1 MTTKILLTG
10 PPRCGK
16 STLIM
21 KVINYCKENEITVDG
36 FLTPEVK
43 EGNKRIGFDIE
54 RISINERRTL
64 ARIGNYRTQYR
75 LGKYH
80 VFIGEFEKIISKLE
94 KLEFKERNIVVVDE
108 IGKMELF
115 SQKFQKLVKIL
126 FKLDINIIATIGQS
140 LQHPIKDYLLNLP
153 EVLLIT
159 LNRENIQTIQQKI
172 LDIIDKIFFQ

>member
-1 MTTKILLTG
+1 MNTKILLTG

-21 KVINYCKENEITVDG
+21 EVINYCKENEITVDG

-43 EGNKRIGFDIE
+43 RGNKRIGFDIE
-54 RISINERRTL
+54 RISINEKRML

-80 VFIGEFEKIISKLE
+80 VFVGEFEKIITKFE
-94 KLEFKERNIVVVDE
+94 RIEFKESSMVVVDE

-115 SQKFQKLVKIL
+115 SQKFQKVIKFL
-126 FKLDINIIATIGQS
+126 FKLDVNIIATIGQS

-153 EVLLIT
+153 EVLLFT
-159 LNRENIQTIQQKI
+159 LNRENIETIREKI

>member
-1 MTTKILLTG
+1 MNAKILLTG

-21 KVINYCKENEITVDG
+21 KVINYCKENEIIVDG
-36 FLTPEVK
+36 FLTPEVR

-54 RISINERRTL
+54 RISINERKML

-80 VFIGEFEKIISKLE
+80 IFIEEFERIITKLE
-94 KLEFKERNIVVVDE
+94 KLEFKESSIVMIDE

-115 SQKFQKLVKIL
+115 SQKFQKLIKIL
-126 FKLDINIIATIGQS
+126 FKLDVNIIATIGQS
-140 LQHPIKDYLLNLP
+140 LQHPIKNYLLNLP
-153 EVLLIT
+153 EVLLFA
-159 LNRENIQTIQQKI
+159 LNRENRGTIQQKL
-172 LDIIDKIFFQ
+172 LDIIDKTFFQ

>member
-1 MTTKILLTG
+1 MNTKILLTG

-43 EGNKRIGFDIE
+43 EGTKRIGFDIK
-54 RISINERRTL
+54 RISTNERRML
-64 ARIGNYRTQYR
+64 ARIGNYSTQYR

-80 VFIGEFEKIISKLE
+80 VFIWEFEKIITKLE
-94 KLEFKERNIVVVDE
+94 RLEFKESSIVVVDE
-108 IGKMELF
+108 IGKMELY
-115 SQKFQKLVKIL
+115 SQKFQKLIKFL
-126 FKLDINIIATIGQS
+126 FKLDANIIATIGQG
-140 LQHPIKDYLLNLP
+140 LKHPIKDYLLNLP
-153 EVLLIT
+153 EILLFT
-159 LNRENIQTIQQKI
+159 LNRENLQTVQQKV